1 MIVMASEFDI
11 FAALLR
17 HEVPFVVIGGH
28 AVNFHGY
35 GRLTEDTDLVW
46 LRSPPTE
53 QSLMLALTELE
64 AQYIGSEIDPHTRLE
79 RTYPVTLPFIRSNP
93 LMMLLTRHGFLDLF
107 DYIPGL
113 PEERVKDLFESS
125 VEVEQI
131 HYASL
136 GWLRRMK
143 TAAGRSKDALDLE
156 NLPE

>member
-1 MIVMASEFDI
+1 MAAEVLIFDT
-11 FAALLR
+11 LR
-17 HEVPFVVIGGH
+17 RHKVPFVVIGGY

-35 GRLTEDTDLVW
+35 VRTTEDADVVW
-46 LRSPPTE
+46 LRSAQNE
-53 QSLMLALTELE
+53 RSLLLALTELE

-113 PEERVKDLFESS
+113 PEEGVPELFESS
-125 VEVEQI
+125 IEVEKI
-131 HYASL
+131 RYASL
-136 GWLRRMK
+136 PWLRRMK
-143 TAAGRSKDALDLE
+143 TASGRTKDALDLE

>member
-1 MIVMASEFDI
+1 MASELEIFD
-11 FAALLR
+11 ALRR
-17 HEVPFVVIGGH
+17 HKVPFVVIGGH

-35 GRLTEDTDLVW
+35 GRLTEDTDVVW
-46 LRSPPTE
+46 LRSPQTE
-53 QSLMLALTELE
+53 QSLLLALSEIE

-79 RTYPVTLPFIRSNP
+79 RTYPVTLPFIGSNH

-107 DYIPGL
+107 DHIPGL
-113 PEERVKDLFESS
+113 PAEEVRQLFESS

-131 HYASL
+131 CYASL